1 MEREFN
7 QPLTV
12 ADMAQ
17 GCGCS
22 ASHFMRWFK
31 QMTGSS
37 FISYLNERRLAAA
50 AERLRQSEDS
60 ILSIAE
66 AVGFETLSNFN
77 QQFKKR
83 YGVTPRDYR
92 RGENIKN
99 EIL

>member
-1 MEREFN
+1 
-7 QPLTV
+7 
-12 ADMAQ
+12 
-17 GCGCS
+17 
-22 ASHFMRWFK
+22 MRWFK

>member
-1 MEREFN
+1 
-7 QPLTV
+7 
-12 ADMAQ
+12 
-17 GCGCS
+17 
-22 ASHFMRWFK
+22 MRWFK

-92 RGENIKN
+92 RGVMEY
-99 EIL
+99 ERL

>member
-1 MEREFN
+1 M
-7 QPLTV
+7 
-12 ADMAQ
+12 
-17 GCGCS
+17 
-22 ASHFMRWFK
+22 
-31 QMTGSS
+31 
-37 FISYLNERRLAAA
+37 A

>member
-1 MEREFN
+1 
-7 QPLTV
+7 
-12 ADMAQ
+12 
-17 GCGCS
+17 
-22 ASHFMRWFK
+22 MRWFK

-99 EIL
+99 EML

>member
-1 MEREFN
+1 MC
-7 QPLTV
+7 Q
-12 ADMAQ
+12 
-17 GCGCS
+17 CS
-22 ASHFMRWFK
+22 PSHFMRWFK